1 VLLLTRRTIL
11 KGALSV
17 IALEL
22 IGCGS
27 SSRGGAFPSYNLR
40 PLPLDNGILTLG
52 FNQIFA
58 IELTAQQDMIVD
70 ALVVSIIADQPV
82 DIAGVEIRDE
92 TTQTIG
98 NSVLRFPFRPVYPLQ
113 LQIPVNQFIP
123 AGKKKVFV
131 IYADV
136 ISFGR
141 ANNLQV
147 TLLNILATTP
157 GLIVLPPLGAPILGP
172 PKVSNA

>member
-1 VLLLTRRTIL
+1 MLLLTRRNIL

-17 IALEL
+17 VALEL

-40 PLPLDNGILTLG
+40 PLPLDNGVLTLG
-52 FNQIFA
+52 FNQIFS
-58 IELTAQQDMIVD
+58 IEMTALQDTIVD
-70 ALVVSIIADQPV
+70 ALVVDVLASPQV
-82 DIAGVEIRDE
+82 DIAGVEVRDE

-98 NSVLRFPFRPVYPLQ
+98 NSVQRFPFRPTYPLR
-113 LQIPVNQFIP
+113 LQIPLNQFIP

-131 IYADV
+131 VYADV
-136 ISFGR
+136 INFGR

-147 TLLNILATTP
+147 VLLNILATTP
-157 GLIVLPPLGAPILGP
+157 GNVILPPLGAPIQGP

>member
-1 VLLLTRRTIL
+1 MLSSA
-11 KGALSV
+11 AL
-17 IALEL
+17 IL

-27 SSRGGAFPSYNLR
+27 DSRGGSFPTYIIR
-40 PLPLDNGILTLG
+40 TLPLDNGVLTLG
-52 FNQIFA
+52 FNQIFS

-70 ALVVSIIADQPV
+70 ALVIDILASAPV
-82 DIAGVEIRDE
+82 DIAGVEMRDE

-98 NSVLRFPFRPVYPLQ
+98 NSVLRFPFRPVYPLR
-113 LQIPVNQFIP
+113 LQIPANQFVP

-147 TLLNILATTP
+147 TLLDILATTP
-157 GLIVLPPLGAPILGP
+157 GNVILPPLGAPILGP